1 MYNDNVSSS
10 VPCHLK
16 EVQQQYAY
24 MQLARINFAEV
35 TGHHHTWADNGGVDK
50 GFLVYSLLLQLA
62 VQGYEGVCLSVVQH
76 IIVHP
81 RM

>member
-1 MYNDNVSSS
+1 MSF
-10 VPCHLK
+10 K
-16 EVQQQYAY
+16 GY

-62 VQGYEGVCLSVVQH
+62 VPGYEGVCLEILNLAVCGSAYYSASSHV
-76 IIVHP
+76 
-81 RM
+81 MM